1 MSSVVIAPEKFAT
14 AAPWDAVARVCRRIC
29 VLRSIDR
36 YVEAEELHSTELM
49 SLLSALRPNAEAE
62 TRVQAIFAAEE
73 KRVADAQAL
82 AEVLAPL
89 VAELLRAAPLSI
101 PAPASAPAATPVS
114 PAPTDS
120 RPTRAT
126 APSIADF
133 IDDMIAQER
142 PPSRALRRA
151 S

>member
-1 MSSVVIAPEKFAT
+1 MGC
-14 AAPWDAVARVCRRIC
+14 VCRRIC
-29 VLRSIDR
+29 VLRSTGR
-36 YVEAEELHSTELM
+36 YVEAADLHSAELT
-49 SLLSALRPNAEAE
+49 SLLAALPATADAES
-62 TRVQAIFAAEE
+62 RVQAIFAAEE

-89 VAELLRAAPLSI
+89 VADLLRATPLLSSSSAPLQSV
-101 PAPASAPAATPVS
+101 APDALVTPD
-114 PAPTDS
+114 P
-120 RPTRAT
+120 RPVRAT

>member
-1 MSSVVIAPEKFAT
+1 MAC
-14 AAPWDAVARVCRRIC
+14 VCRRIC
-29 VLRSIDR
+29 ALRSVGRD
-36 YVEAEELHSTELM
+36 VEAAELHAHELAA
-49 SLLSALRPNAEAE
+49 LLSMLPTTADAEA
-62 TRVQAIFAAEE
+62 RVQAIFAAEE
-73 KRVADAQAL
+73 KRVADAHAL

-89 VAELLRAAPLSI
+89 IADLLRATPRATAS
-101 PAPASAPAATPVS
+101 AASAPEPPVVPDA
-114 PAPTDS
+114 PAPNDP
-120 RPTRAT
+120 RPPRAT